1 MPILIDMEV
10 SSMEYLTIE
19 QIPIDSLVV
28 SALNVRRQIGD
39 LTDLAASIRAI
50 GLLQPIVIRPASDGG
65 FEVVAGRRRLEAC
78 RRLGWE
84 IIPAIRRDLS
94 DREALVLSLSENVQQ
109 DTLDPIERAE
119 GVQWLVEDLSQEM
132 SRSQAIEATAR
143 WIGKSTKTIYTWLAL
158 LRTTEAVRTMVLERK
173 VETKVAARLAS
184 LPPERQEPVA
194 RVIAQEDLSRKDA
207 LRAVSYL
214 EQHPEVPP
222 KQAVAAFRSE
232 LLQEYNLTIALPGEL
247 YIPLARRAEQE
258 RCSIQ
263 EIIRRCVRE
272 YLGL

>member
-28 SALNVRRQIGD
+28 SALNVRRQVGD

-50 GLLQPIVIRPASDGG
+50 GLLQPIVVRPASGGG

-84 IIPAIRRDLS
+84 AIPAIRRELS

-119 GVQWLVEDLSQEM
+119 GVQRLVEDLSQEM
-132 SRSQAIEATAR
+132 PRSQAVEATGQ
-143 WIGKSTKTIYTWLAL
+143 WIGKSTSTVYTWLAL

-173 VETKVAARLAS
+173 VATKVAARLAS
-184 LPPERQEPVA
+184 LPQERQEPVA

-207 LRAVSYL
+207 LRAVSYV
-214 EQHPEVPP
+214 EQHPEMPP
-222 KQAVAAFRSE
+222 KQAVAAFR
-232 LLQEYNLTIALPGEL
+232 LDLQEYNVTVALPGEL
-247 YIPLARRAEQE
+247 YIPLAQHAEQE

-263 EIIRRCVRE
+263 EIIRRCVRT
-272 YLGL
+272 YLRL